1 MRKRFIVALLL
12 CVGLV
17 FGATT
22 PQPSELKKVPKS
34 EIAKLQ
40 ETFKT
45 LKKKQDTKTRDI
57 LDVDTFTFDPNT
69 DDLYQFTYANQVM
82 FLVTK
87 MGQTK
92 FVKSGDEVSVT
103 KEKYGQT
110 LCAFMGIYDAYSS
123 FDSRVGIN
131 SAGGWFYLTSYPTT
145 DLVIFDRSSHEM
157 NENGLIFTNIED
169 VSFRFVISKRGQAE
183 IHRSL
188 SPKVKTTTE
197 VVTPKKIPLNQWVYI
212 QGKQKGLMHTVG
224 WKTANDESIASKDFE
239 RASADLQVIPMKSA
253 FMHEVYTKQSDNPIQ
268 DKRESITYPP
278 DLIAPNAPAGA
289 TYEKLDDPYTKAPD
303 LNCTTQVFRTNFIY
317 PNSPQPIRVHEFFYQ
332 PLMEMFALMDNYD
345 ALDKDMAQTIYVFNL
360 DTNLLIELINATTGN
375 SEAFRF
381 VNIVKNGAIIAQE
394 NVDVYVDSADN
405 AVVFDLRNVLPY

>member
-1 MRKRFIVALLL
+1 MRKRFMVALLL

-45 LKKKQDTKTRDI
+45 LKKKQDTKTRAI

-69 DDLYQFTYANQVM
+69 DDLYQFTVGNQPM
-82 FLVTK
+82 FLATK

-92 FVKSGDEVSVT
+92 FVTSGDEVSIT

-110 LCAFMGIYDAYSS
+110 LCAFMGLYRTDGSL
-123 FDSRVGIN
+123 DSRVGIN
-131 SAGGWFYLTSYPTT
+131 SAGGWFYLTKYPATN
-145 DLVIFDRSSHEM
+145 VVVFDRSSW
-157 NENGLIFTNIED
+157 TKRKED
-169 VSFRFVISKRGQAE
+169 YKDVEHLSFRFIITKGGRAE
-183 IHRSL
+183 IHRT
-188 SPKVKTTTE
+188 VTE
-197 VVTPKKIPLNQWVYI
+197 YGVTDYVATPKQIPLNTWVYI
-212 QGKQKGLMHTVG
+212 QGKQKGLTHTVG
-224 WKTANDESIASKDFE
+224 WKTADDSSVATKEFQ
-239 RASADLQVIPMKSA
+239 RANIDLRVFPMRSA
-253 FMHEVYTKQSDNPIQ
+253 FMHEVYTNGIYLEDSD
-268 DKRESITYPP
+268 
-278 DLIAPNAPAGA
+278 LLAPNAPANQEA
-289 TYEKLDDPYTKAPD
+289 IFVKEYPKAPD
-303 LNCTTQVFRTNFIY
+303 LNCITQVFRTNFIF

-332 PLMEMFALMDNYD
+332 PLMEMFTLMDNYD
-345 ALDKDMAQTIYVFNL
+345 ALDKDMAQTIYTFNL
-360 DTNLLIELINATTGN
+360 DANLLIELINATMGN

-394 NVDVYVDSADN
+394 NANVYVDANDD